1 MKKIN
6 EESKLMKKA
15 LSKNNRTEVSCEYTL
30 PDYYPDIK
38 RVLHVFPCTRN
49 TEVYVSDDKIEY
61 DGNVCC
67 GVLYRGEDKT
77 LQYAEMKTELHD
89 SINTEE
95 SGSIC
100 DISLEE
106 ESITVRAADPRK
118 LTLKAKIKASADVYA
133 EESIQPVYGGV
144 DVNEENI
151 QKKTSEIKLS
161 DTFVCT
167 ENGIGM
173 SEDIIIP
180 DRAPQAERVVLVS
193 LVPLASEISVENGK
207 ANVRTEAK
215 GFVIYET
222 PSDKETPQAFVLPV
236 SVMLSH
242 MVNCGEITENSVCT
256 GKTVIYDITASV
268 AEDTQGEKRV
278 IELDFLYDIKLT
290 CKNEGVTAAVSDVYC
305 VSCGCDVK
313 RKDISVE
320 SNVSTVK
327 GNFSINYEIPQ
338 DIAQKIDGDVLF
350 ASGNIEDCSV
360 SVCTGKLECSGS
372 AEITVVYGDEEY
384 DCVRFLLPFKG
395 ELDSPFKSA
404 NEVCTSC
411 CKCTDVKIRCDGE
424 RCFADAEIYVDA
436 MVCEKNTASVVDTAE
451 FTEKCQ
457 KDSPSAFTIYY
468 PTQEETLWDVAKKY
482 GVFANDLQKA
492 NGTYAEGSNKK
503 VILIPKAKK
512 RV

>member
-6 EESKLMKKA
+6 EESNLMKKA

-222 PSDKETPQAFVLPV
+222 LSDKETPQAFVLPV

-242 MVNCGEITENSVCT
+242 MVNLVGRNLA
-256 GKTVIYDITASV
+256 G
-268 AEDTQGEKRV
+268 
-278 IELDFLYDIKLT
+278 F
-290 CKNEGVTAAVSDVYC
+290 AVY
-305 VSCGCDVK
+305 K
-313 RKDISVE
+313 
-320 SNVSTVK
+320 
-327 GNFSINYEIPQ
+327 
-338 DIAQKIDGDVLF
+338 
-350 ASGNIEDCSV
+350 
-360 SVCTGKLECSGS
+360 
-372 AEITVVYGDEEY
+372 
-384 DCVRFLLPFKG
+384 
-395 ELDSPFKSA
+395 
-404 NEVCTSC
+404 
-411 CKCTDVKIRCDGE
+411 
-424 RCFADAEIYVDA
+424 
-436 MVCEKNTASVVDTAE
+436 
-451 FTEKCQ
+451 
-457 KDSPSAFTIYY
+457 
-468 PTQEETLWDVAKKY
+468 
-482 GVFANDLQKA
+482 
-492 NGTYAEGSNKK
+492 
-503 VILIPKAKK
+503 
-512 RV
+512 